1 MRGYLLKYS
10 CLKTIFLFA
19 LAALAEIG
27 GAYLIWQWQR
37 EGKAPVLGLLGA
49 GALFLYGLLQTAQTF
64 SFGRAF
70 AAYGGVFI
78 AAATLWGWGVDGR
91 APDRWDWVGAVIC
104 LIGAAVILWLP
115 RQ

>member
-1 MRGYLLKYS
+1 MLKSALL
-10 CLKTIFLFA
+10 FV
-19 LAALAEIG
+19 LAAIAEIG

-37 EGKAPVLGLLGA
+37 TGKPLLF
-49 GALFLYGLLQTAQTF
+49 ALVGTVILFIYALIQTAQTF

-78 AAATLWGWGVDGR
+78 AAATLWGWWVDKR
-91 APDRWDWVGAVIC
+91 APDHWDWIGAGVCLVGAAI
-104 LIGAAVILWLP
+104 ILFAP